1 MFGPQVTPK
10 RGNRDEAEKPF
21 WISFADLMTALMILF
36 LVVMA
41 VALVAVTT
49 AARKAQSDIEK
60 HQGLIS
66 ECVNKF
72 DTAASEYGIT
82 LDKSHFI
89 VKFAERARFA
99 FNSYTL
105 SPEQEAA
112 IRGFTPKMLNLTAD
126 VTCSSVLKRFVVEG
140 YTDKTGSYLSN
151 LNLSLQRSQRVLCAL
166 FSTKGNNLLT
176 DKEKKQVRDRFLVGG
191 YSFNTAQESDEDS
204 RRVELRIEFLSL
216 GEKPP
221 NSGEIDRPG
230 DIGECALR

>member
-1 MFGPQVTPK
+1 MTLK

-60 HQGLIS
+60 HQEFIS
-66 ECVNKF
+66 ECVSKF
-72 DTAASEYGIT
+72 DEAAREYGIE
-82 LDKSHFI
+82 LDKSRFI

-112 IRGFTPKMLNLTAD
+112 IRGFTPKMLKLTAN
-126 VTCSSVLKRFVVEG
+126 VKCSHVLKRFVVEG

-176 DKEKKQVRDRFLVGG
+176 DQEKKQVRDRFLVGG
-191 YSFNTAQESDEDS
+191 YSFNTAKESDEDS
-204 RRVELRIEFLSL
+204 RRVEFRIEFLSL